1 MAVVTHMCEIV
12 VMLVNTL
19 MFVKPVNELV
29 FSVKP
34 FTCRKVT
41 GSSVTKSVSAN
52 GFADIAMD

>member
-1 MAVVTHMCEIV
+1 
-12 VMLVNTL
+12 
-19 MFVKPVNELV
+19 VNELV